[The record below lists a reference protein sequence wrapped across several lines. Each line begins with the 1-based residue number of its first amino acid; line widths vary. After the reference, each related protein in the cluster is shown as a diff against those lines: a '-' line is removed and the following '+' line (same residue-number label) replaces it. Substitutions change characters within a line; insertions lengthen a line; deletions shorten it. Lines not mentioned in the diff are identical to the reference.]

1 MTNLPLCDSVGKYSD
16 GIDQLGV
23 MGQKCF
29 GNTLAFVLMVAFSI
43 VAPGHTT
50 TAQEIDRP
58 NPSAPSLE
66 RIQQGKALYEGLARC
81 IHCHGQTALRRPL
94 TRQELFSIIKFG
106 VPGTSHM
113 PFTYLL
119 SDEQIWAIVQY
130 QLDACQNGCAA
141 DPS

>member
-1 MTNLPLCDSVGKYSD
+1 V
-16 GIDQLGV
+16 IQLGNILMGLIKMGG
-23 MGQKCF
+23 MGQKGF
-29 GNTLAFVLMVAFSI
+29 GKTLAFVLMAAFSL
-43 VAPGHTT
+43 VEPGHTN

-66 RIQQGKALYEGLARC
+66 RIRQGKNLYEGLARC
-81 IHCHGQTALRRPL
+81 VHCHGQTALRRPL

-119 SDEQIWAIVQY
+119 SDEQIWTIVQY

>member
-1 MTNLPLCDSVGKYSD
+1 MV
-16 GIDQLGV
+16 QLGKV
-23 MGQKCF
+23 LMGRIKVGGMGQNGF
-29 GNTLAFVLMVAFSI
+29 GGMLAFVLMVAFCI
-43 VAPGHTT
+43 VEPGKIT
-50 TAQEIDRP
+50 TAQEIERP
-58 NPSAPSLE
+58 TPSAPPLE

-81 IHCHGQTALRRPL
+81 VHCHGQTPLRRPL

-130 QLDACQNGCAA
+130 QLDACQNACAA

>member
-1 MTNLPLCDSVGKYSD
+1 MGLIKMG
-16 GIDQLGV
+16 G
-23 MGQKCF
+23 MGQKGF
-29 GNTLAFVLMVAFSI
+29 GKTLAFVLMVAFGI
-43 VAPGHTT
+43 FEPGSTT

-113 PFTYLL
+113 PFRYLL
-119 SDEQIWAIVQY
+119 SDEQIWAIVEFQCHGIG
-130 QLDACQNGCAA
+130 LNGCRN
-141 DPS
+141 